1 MMKKTKIKSLTMS
14 IMMGMMISFNC
25 TSNAQVVESA
35 TIVPEASSPVVF
47 QTEIQQPT
55 NQETKA
61 FKAPSF
67 VNWHKGPSADIEA
80 IGVGFPPVNSGQRGM
95 MLARRAAMVDAYR
108 VLAETIQGVQ
118 IDSETTMKD
127 LAIADDSV
135 SAKVSAL
142 IKGAYIIEEGTNDDG
157 SYYMKMCIPMFG
169 KEKSVAAVAI
179 PSLYKNTPPTPLPK
193 VTETTLPK
201 PEIKELQKVN
211 YTGVVIDADNMG
223 LEATFAPVIFD
234 TNGRI
239 VYGIENLDKNKAI
252 SDGMVSY
259 ANELQN
265 ATNGTRAGDN
275 PLVIKAKTIKSGK
288 NSVNPVN
295 VVISVEDADR
305 ILLANKN
312 TQILN
317 NACVVFVK

>member
-1 MMKKTKIKSLTMS
+1 MKKYKIKNLTLA
-14 IMMGMMISFNC
+14 IMMSMAFSLNC
-25 TSNAQVVESA
+25 TTNAQEVAPA
-35 TIVPEASSPVVF
+35 TIVPEANITATSQVEV
-47 QTEIQQPT
+47 
-55 NQETKA
+55 QEQKA

-127 LAIADDSV
+127 LTIADDTV

-142 IKGAYIIEEGTNDDG
+142 IKGAYIIEEGTNEDG

-179 PSLYKNTPPTPLPK
+179 PSIYKNTTPKPIPR

-201 PEIKELQKVN
+201 AEVKELKKVA

-223 LEATFAPVIFD
+223 LEATFAPAIYD

-239 VYGIENLDKNKAI
+239 VYGLENLDKNKAI
-252 SDGMVSY
+252 SDGMVAY
-259 ANELQN
+259 ANALQD
-265 ATNGTRAGDN
+265 ATNGNRAGNN
-275 PLVIKAKTIKSGK
+275 PLVIKAKAIRSGK

-295 VVISVEDADR
+295 VVISIEDADR